1 MKTLLTV
8 GKYVLLGSLSIFL
21 MWYALKGINFTL
33 VWKQLQ
39 HVNYFWIGL
48 SLLLG
53 LAGYCSRAY
62 RWKMQLEPLG
72 YYLRAFETYHAM
84 MVGYLANLVL
94 PRAGEVIRCSI
105 LRKTSNVTVKASF
118 GTVITERLIDMM
130 MLLLLTGA
138 AFLIEFDRIHAF
150 FWNLFSDKIA
160 GYGTKSEWL
169 YRLGGAFI
177 LVSVLTIAL
186 FYAFR
191 ANLKRNALYLKVQ
204 DFIKGVGEGIFSI
217 LKLKNK
223 TAFGAHTLFVWFTYF
238 LTGYIGFLA
247 LPGTANLSLGAALS
261 VLVVGSL
268 GMSAPVQGG
277 IGVFHIMVR
286 STLLLYSLPKET
298 GMAYA
303 LVMHTSQTLFV
314 VLLGGISFLVSMF
327 SRPSIVSGTI
337 PISESNTTVYDNHSK
352 QSI

>member
-1 MKTLLTV
+1 MKTLVTL
-8 GKYVLLGSLSIFL
+8 GKYILLVGLSVLL
-21 MWYALKGINFTL
+21 MWYALKGIDFTL

-39 HVNYFWIGL
+39 HVNYFWIGV
-48 SLLLG
+48 SLLLA
-53 LAGYCSRAY
+53 LAGYWSRAY

-72 YYLRAFETYHAM
+72 YHLKAIETYHAM

-118 GTVITERLIDMM
+118 GTVITERLLDML

-150 FWNLFSDKIA
+150 FWNMFSSKVA
-160 GYGTKSEWL
+160 GYGTKSDWIL
-169 YRLGGAFI
+169 RLGGAFLLVI
-177 LVSVLTIAL
+177 LLGTIL
-186 FYAFR
+186 FYIFR
-191 ANLKRNALYLKVQ
+191 EKLKKNALYLK
-204 DFIKGVGEGIFSI
+204 IKGFIQGVAAGIFSI
-217 LKLKNK
+217 LKLRNK
-223 TAFGAHTLFVWFTYF
+223 AVFIAHTLFVWLTYF
-238 LTGYIGFLA
+238 LTGYVGFLA
-247 LPGTANLSLGAALS
+247 LPGTTDLSLGAALS

-303 LVMHTSQTLFV
+303 LVTHTSQTLFV
-314 VLLGGISFLVSMF
+314 VLLGGISFVVSMF
-327 SRPSIVSGTI
+327 QRTRIKPEPALEPELKSVA
-337 PISESNTTVYDNHSK
+337 YDK
-352 QSI
+352 LPK

>member
-1 MKTLLTV
+1 MKTLVTV
-8 GKYVLLGSLSIFL
+8 SKYILLISLSVLL
-21 MWYALKGINFTL
+21 MWYALKGIDFTL

-39 HVNYFWIGL
+39 HINYFWIGV
-48 SLLLG
+48 SLLLAF
-53 LAGYCSRAY
+53 AGYCSRAY

-72 YYLRAFETYHAM
+72 YHLSASETYHAM

-105 LRKTSNVTVKASF
+105 LRKTCNVTVKASF
-118 GTVITERLIDMM
+118 GTVITERLLDML
-130 MLLLLTGA
+130 MLLLLIGA

-150 FWNLFSDKIA
+150 FWNMFADKVA
-160 GYGTKSEWL
+160 GYGTKSDWL
-169 YRLGGAFI
+169 YRLGGSLV
-177 LVSVLTIAL
+177 LVSVIGSAL
-186 FYAFR
+186 LYFFR
-191 ANLKRNALYLKVQ
+191 EKLKRNALYLKIKN
-204 DFIKGVGEGIFSI
+204 FITGVAEGIFSI

-223 TAFGAHTLFVWFTYF
+223 AAFIAHTLFVWFTYF
-238 LTGYIGFLA
+238 LTGYVGFLA
-247 LPGTANLSLGAALS
+247 LPGTADLSLGAALS

-303 LVMHTSQTLFV
+303 LVTHTSQTLFV
-314 VLLGGISFLVSMF
+314 VILGGISFVYSMF
-327 SRPSIVSGTI
+327 HGTAVKQNPEMELEVNSVI
-337 PISESNTTVYDNHSK
+337 YDKHAK
-352 QSI
+352 

>member
-1 MKTLLTV
+1 MQKLLTIC
-8 GKYVLLGSLSIFL
+8 KYILLAGLSVFL
-21 MWYALKGINFTL
+21 MWFALRGIDFSL
-33 VWKQLQ
+33 VWQQLQ
-39 HVNYFWIGL
+39 HVNYFWIGI
-48 SLLLG
+48 SLLLAF
-53 LAGYCSRAY
+53 AGYCSRAY

-72 YYLRAFETYHAM
+72 YQLSSFATYHAM

-118 GTVITERLIDMM
+118 GTVITERLLDMV

-150 FWNLFSDKIA
+150 FWNMFADKVA

-169 YRLGGAFI
+169 FRLGGAFI
-177 LVSVLTIAL
+177 LVSLTGATLLYL
-186 FYAFR
+186 FR
-191 ANLKRNALYLKVQ
+191 ENLRKNALYLKIHH
-204 DFIKGVGEGIFSI
+204 FIMGVAEGIFSI

-223 TAFGAHTLFVWFTYF
+223 IAFGAHTLFVWFTYF
-238 LTGYIGFLA
+238 LTGYVGFLA
-247 LPGTANLSLGAALS
+247 LPGTANLSLGTALS

-303 LVMHTSQTLFV
+303 LVTHTSQTLFV
-314 VLLGGISFLVSMF
+314 VILGGISFIYSMF
-327 SRPSIVSGTI
+327 HQAPVKQDPEMELELNSIV
-337 PISESNTTVYDNHSK
+337 YDKHAK
-352 QSI
+352 

>member
-1 MKTLLTV
+1 MKKLLTIS
-8 GKYVLLGSLSIFL
+8 KYILLAGLSIFL
-21 MWYALKGINFTL
+21 MWFALKGIDFTL

-39 HVNYFWIGL
+39 HVNYFWIGV

-53 LAGYCSRAY
+53 IAGYLSRAY

-72 YYLRAFETYHAM
+72 YQLPAFKTYHAM

-105 LRKTSNVTVKASF
+105 LSKTSNVAVKASF
-118 GTVITERLIDMM
+118 GTVITERLIDML

-138 AFLIEFDRIHAF
+138 AFLIEFDRIHTF
-150 FWNLFSDKIA
+150 FWNLFSAKVA
-160 GYGTKSEWL
+160 NYKTNSVLL
-169 YRLGGAFI
+169 YRVGGAAI
-177 LVSVLTIAL
+177 LVFAL
-186 FYAFR
+186 ALILLYAFR
-191 ANLKRNALYLKVQ
+191 KKLKENSLYLKIH
-204 DFIKGVGEGIFSI
+204 DFLKGVAEGVLSI
-217 LKLKNK
+217 AKLKNK
-223 TAFGAHTLFVWFTYF
+223 FAFVAHTVFVWFTYY

-247 LPGTANLSLGAALS
+247 LPATENLSPGAALS

-286 STLLLYSLPKET
+286 STLLLYSLSKET

-303 LVMHTSQTLFV
+303 LVTHTSQTLLV
-314 VLLGGISFLVSMF
+314 VILGGISFIFSMLHPASAKPVPLV
-327 SRPSIVSGTI
+327 PAELNPVI
-337 PISESNTTVYDNHSK
+337 YDEHAK
-352 QSI
+352 

>member
-1 MKTLLTV
+1 MKTLLTIIKYLLLV
-8 GKYVLLGSLSIFL
+8 GLSVLL
-21 MWYALKGINFTL
+21 MWYALKGIDFAL

-39 HVNYFWIGL
+39 HVNYLWIGV

-53 LAGYCSRAY
+53 FAGYCSRAY

-72 YYLRAFETYHAM
+72 YYLTAFETYHAM

-105 LRKTSNVTVKASF
+105 LRKTSNVTVKVSF
-118 GTVITERLIDMM
+118 GTVITERLLDMV

-150 FWNLFSDKIA
+150 FWNLFSAKVA
-160 GYGTKSEWL
+160 GYGSKSEWL
-169 YRLGGAFI
+169 YRIGGSFV
-177 LVSVLTIAL
+177 LVSVVGAAL
-186 FYAFR
+186 LYMFR
-191 ANLKRNALYLKVQ
+191 ANLKQNAFYLKIQ
-204 DFIKGVGEGIFSI
+204 IFIKGVAEGIFSI

-223 TAFGAHTLFVWFTYF
+223 LAFVAHTLFIWFTYF

-247 LPGTANLSLGAALS
+247 LPGTADLSLGAALS

-303 LVMHTSQTLFV
+303 LIMHTSQTMFV
-314 VLLGGISFLVSMF
+314 VLSGGISFVFSMF
-327 SRPSIVSGTI
+327 YRAPVKPDVILEPELNSVI
-337 PISESNTTVYDNHSK
+337 YDKHAK
-352 QSI
+352 